1 MEDSFRKAKRIE
13 ILPTYLFDEIVR
25 RKNEAISKGM
35 DIIDLGVGDPDFSSP
50 PHVVEALKSAVDE
63 GKNHH
68 YSSYRGMAELREAYG
83 RWYLNRFG
91 VTLDPESE
99 ILPLI
104 GSKEGIGHIHL
115 AFVEAGD
122 AVLMPDPG
130 YPTYQSGTILA
141 GGEPIFMPLH
151 KENGFVPDLK
161 SLEKRELSRARLMH
175 LNFPSNPTGAVAPL
189 EFFREA
195 VAFGHRHNIIICHDA
210 AYTEIYYDGH
220 PPPSFLQAEGAKE
233 IGVEFHSLSKTYSMT
248 GWRLGVAVGNREVVS
263 ALGSVKSN
271 YDTGLFPAIQLAG
284 IAALTGDQG
293 WVEAMRQCY
302 QKRRDIFVEGLNEI
316 GFAVEKP
323 RGSFYVWT
331 PIPGAKPSREFCSML
346 LDEAGVVVTPGAGFG
361 RFGEGYFRAALTVGE
376 SQLQEAVERF
386 RKTIL

>member
-1 MEDSFRKAKRIE
+1 MEDSLRKAKRIE

-25 RKNEAISKGM
+25 LKNEAISKGM

-50 PHVVEALKSAVDE
+50 PHVVEALKSALDE

-68 YSSYRGMAELREAYG
+68 YSSYRGITELREAFG

-115 AFVEAGD
+115 AFVEPGD

-130 YPTYQSGTILA
+130 YPTYQSGTVLA
-141 GGEPIFMPLH
+141 GGEPVFMPLH
-151 KENGFVPDLK
+151 KENEFIPDLK
-161 SLEKRELSRARLMH
+161 SLGKNELRRARLMH

-189 EFFREA
+189 QFFREA

-210 AYTEIYYDGH
+210 AYTEIYYDGR

-284 IAALTGDQG
+284 IAALTGDQSC
-293 WVEAMRQCY
+293 VEAMRQCY

-323 RGSFYVWT
+323 EGSFYVWV
-331 PIPGAKPSREFCSML
+331 PIPGGMSSREFCSML

-361 RFGEGYFRAALTVGE
+361 RFGEGYFRAALTVDE

-386 RKTIL
+386 RKIIV

>member
-1 MEDSFRKAKRIE
+1 MANLFRKAKRIE

-25 RKNEAISKGM
+25 LKNEAISKGM

-68 YSSYRGMAELREAYG
+68 YSSYRGMAELREAFG

-91 VTLDPESE
+91 VALDPESE

-115 AFVEAGD
+115 AFVEPGD
-122 AVLMPDPG
+122 VVLMPDPG

-141 GGEPIFMPLH
+141 GGEPLFMPLY

-195 VAFGHRHNIIICHDA
+195 VAFGHKHNIIICHDA

-293 WVEAMRQCY
+293 WVEAMRQRY

-331 PIPGAKPSREFCSML
+331 PIPGAKPSREFCRML

-386 RKTIL
+386 RKIIS